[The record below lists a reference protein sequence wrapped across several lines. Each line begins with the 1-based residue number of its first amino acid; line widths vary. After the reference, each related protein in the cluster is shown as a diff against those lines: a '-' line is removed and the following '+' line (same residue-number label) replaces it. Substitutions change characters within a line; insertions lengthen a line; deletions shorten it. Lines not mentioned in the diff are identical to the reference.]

1 MNALDAGLLCTLLL
15 IGTVAALLG
24 GMSAARRRRRASFAL
39 CLAAAAPDFALL
51 SVLLARLPAC
61 ETLAHA
67 PLWTA
72 AVLISTAL
80 SLLALCLMLRGSRWQ
95 LSPFSIKES
104 CDYLP
109 SALCFAWE
117 NGQPCLKNLKMD
129 ELSHQ
134 LTGEALLNANAFWR
148 AIEAQP
154 IVSLENGQ
162 TWSFERRRMEM
173 AGRVVYQIIGTNITE
188 EARLRHALEKDNLRL
203 KAMNRRLRQYGQDVQ
218 EATRE
223 KEILRAK
230 TRIHDRIGR
239 ALLQTRQ
246 FLSGM
251 QGDAEAVRAAW
262 RQNTRLLLGKSVEEQ
277 RPDTFEQLSRAAKA
291 IGVTIARSG
300 SFPEEGTEN
309 AQLVEAAAHECL
321 TNLVRHAGGTRLE
334 IFGEKTA
341 SAWKVRYLN
350 DGAVPAAP
358 IVEGSGLTA
367 LRTRTEAAG
376 GAMEIVVLPRF
387 QLTLILQRERQAME

>member
-1 MNALDAGLLCTLLL
+1 
-15 IGTVAALLG
+15 
-24 GMSAARRRRRASFAL
+24 
-39 CLAAAAPDFALL
+39 
-51 SVLLARLPAC
+51 
-61 ETLAHA
+61 
-67 PLWTA
+67 
-72 AVLISTAL
+72 
-80 SLLALCLMLRGSRWQ
+80 
-95 LSPFSIKES
+95 
-104 CDYLP
+104 
-109 SALCFAWE
+109 
-117 NGQPCLKNLKMD
+117 MD

-246 FLSGM
+246 FLSGT

-376 GAMEIVVLPRF
+376 GAMEIAVLPRF